1 MTHKTDEKT
10 AGELRIELR
19 QVREAVGQI
28 LDDYE
33 QTAQTLDAVTAEV
46 SGVEATAHGAD
57 VQQLK
62 DELLLALQ
70 SDADGIDPPWERQG
84 YATKQAWLDDQ

>member
-1 MTHKTDEKT
+1 MTRQETEKT

-19 QVREAVGQI
+19 RVRNAVSGV

-33 QTAQTLDAVTAEV
+33 QTAETLDALTAQV
-46 SGVEATAHGAD
+46 DGVEATAHGAN

-70 SDADGIDPPWERQG
+70 SDTDSIDPPWERQG
-84 YATKQAWLDDQ
+84 YATKQAWLDDK